1 MSFFKFVFI
10 GFGLLLFLRI
20 SRVIR
25 CMLSFEKREEPKT
38 FKEGEIVIYKTKS
51 SKKNPKI
58 EAETVDF
65 EEIKEGK

>member
-1 MSFFKFVFI
+1 
-10 GFGLLLFLRI
+10 
-20 SRVIR
+20 
-25 CMLSFEKREEPKT
+25 MLSFEKREEPKT